1 MTVVSSCADARKKA
15 VGEYYDVTIV
25 NSPLRDESGESMCA
39 AFAKDMS
46 QVIII
51 VKRDIYD
58 EVSSHME
65 RVGVITVPKPIDRQL
80 FRAAVKMAKAADT
93 KVRRLKS
100 ENTKLMQRIEDMR
113 VINRAKLLLVTTLAM
128 SESEA
133 HKYIEKQA
141 MDTRKQRR
149 DIAEGILRTYE
160 IR

>member
-1 MTVVSSCADARKKA
+1 
-15 VGEYYDVTIV
+15 
-25 NSPLRDESGESMCA
+25 MCA
-39 AFAKDMS
+39 AFAREVS

-51 VKRDIYD
+51 VKREIYD

-65 RVGVITVPKPIDRQL
+65 LAGVITVPKPIDREM
-80 FRAAVKMAKAADT
+80 FRAAVKMAKAANA
-93 KVRRLKS
+93 KVQRLQS
-100 ENTKLMQRIEDMR
+100 ENTKLIQRLEDMR

-128 SESEA
+128 SEGEA

-141 MDTRKQRR
+141 MDTRKPRR